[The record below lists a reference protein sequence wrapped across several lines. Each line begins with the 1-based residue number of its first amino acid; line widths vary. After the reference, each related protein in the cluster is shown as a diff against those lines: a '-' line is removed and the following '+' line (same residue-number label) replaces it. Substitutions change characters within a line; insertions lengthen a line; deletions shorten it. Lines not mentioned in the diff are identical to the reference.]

1 MEISSFPRSQR
12 SLTVWL
18 PVFTFRGDHSVSPQ
32 NTLRDCINTEQHFC
46 FPVIRSLFWNRVLFA
61 HSLILMLV
69 CMLVYVEKLPQI
81 NVFTAMS
88 IFFQLGFLHDLVNGT
103 IKLIWFSSLYK
114 IPEKL
119 QCLNTLTQSLVQ
131 HHHAQ
136 TWSKYRKM
144 PYERNNTNPGLFG
157 RSSRVAVDAIMLN
170 KQVFAYDSA

>member
-1 MEISSFPRSQR
+1 
-12 SLTVWL
+12 
-18 PVFTFRGDHSVSPQ
+18 
-32 NTLRDCINTEQHFC
+32 
-46 FPVIRSLFWNRVLFA
+46 
-61 HSLILMLV
+61 
-69 CMLVYVEKLPQI
+69 MLVYVEKLPQI

-136 TWSKYRKM
+136 T
-144 PYERNNTNPGLFG
+144 
-157 RSSRVAVDAIMLN
+157 
-170 KQVFAYDSA
+170 